1 MADLGGRA
9 IVVTGAARG
18 IGAAIARGL
27 AAAGARVALA
37 DRDLDGARA
46 VAAEIGGSAIALAV
60 EVTER
65 ATVQAMIAT
74 TLAAFGRLDAI
85 FNNAGIVETRDFLG
99 ISEADWRRMLDVNAL
114 GCLIGM
120 QEAARAMIARG
131 GGGKIVNTASIAGR
145 QGSPALAHYSA
156 SKFAVVSL
164 TQSGARALAPHGI
177 TVNAICPGVVETGMW
192 DIIDRGYQDQGLTQE
207 PGEAFRTLAARAALG
222 RPSQP
227 DDLVGIACFLA
238 SSGSDFM
245 TGQSLVVDGGIVM
258 Q

>member
-1 MADLGGRA
+1 MADLDGRA
-9 IVVTGAARG
+9 IIVTGAARG

-46 VAAEIGGSAIALAV
+46 VADEIGGQAIALSV

-65 ATVQAMIAT
+65 TTVRAMIAT
-74 TLAAFGRLDAI
+74 TVAAFGRLDVV
-85 FNNAGIVETRDFLG
+85 FNNAGIVETRDFLE
-99 ISEADWRRMLDVNAL
+99 ISESDWRRMLDVNAL

-120 QEAARAMIARG
+120 QEAARRMIEQG

-164 TQSGARALAPHGI
+164 TQSGAKALATHGI

-192 DIIDRGYQDQGLTQE
+192 DIIDRGYQEQGLTEE
-207 PGEAFRTLAARAALG
+207 PGEAFRTLAARAVLG

-227 DDLVGIACFLA
+227 ADLVGVAAFLA
-238 SSGSDFM
+238 SAGSDFM